1 MNKRLVILRTALL
14 VFLLGVQTP
23 QFAQDT
29 STGPPKPDEERL
41 RVALGLVR
49 TINTAELKERYAYGS
64 FASWQT
70 ILAHQ
75 HEYLDQWLSQFY
87 SRDTNVH
94 FGSTAEILPGWNLRL
109 LVQPDGLGY
118 VVLVEDAKD
127 KNRYAAL
134 SDERGVISVC
144 KPLQ

>member
-1 MNKRLVILRTALL
+1 MDKRLMIFATVLL

-23 QFAQDT
+23 QFAQDA
-29 STGPPKPDEERL
+29 STGPVTPGDEPL

-49 TINTAELKERYAYGS
+49 TINTAELTERYAHGS
-64 FASWQT
+64 FATWQT
-70 ILAHQ
+70 LLAHQ
-75 HEYLDQWLSQFY
+75 HEYLDEWLSLFY
-87 SRDTNVH
+87 SREPNVH
-94 FGSTAEILPGWNLRL
+94 FGAMPEILPGWNLRL

-134 SDERGVISVC
+134 SDERGVIRIC

>member
-1 MNKRLVILRTALL
+1 MNTRLVILRTAVL

-29 STGPPKPDEERL
+29 STGPTMSDQEHL
-41 RVALGLVR
+41 RVAIGLVR
-49 TINTAELKERYAYGS
+49 TINSAEVPERYAYGS

-70 ILAHQ
+70 LLAHQ
-75 HEYLDQWLSQFY
+75 EEYFNEWLSDFY
-87 SRDTNVH
+87 SREPNVH
-94 FGSTAEILPGWNLRL
+94 FGSTPEILPGWNLRL

-127 KNRYAAL
+127 KNGYAAL
-134 SDERGVISVC
+134 SDERGVIRVC

>member
-1 MNKRLVILRTALL
+1 MNKRLVILRTVLL

-29 STGPPKPDEERL
+29 STGPTQSDQERL
-41 RVALGLVR
+41 RVAIGLVR
-49 TINTAELKERYAYGS
+49 TINTSEVTERYAYGS

-70 ILAHQ
+70 LLAHRQ
-75 HEYLDQWLSQFY
+75 EYLNEWLSHFY
-87 SRDTNVH
+87 SRDTNVR
-94 FGSTAEILPGWNLRL
+94 FGPTPEILPGWNLRL
-109 LVQPDGLGY
+109 IVQPDGLGY

-127 KNRYAAL
+127 KNGYAAL
-134 SDERGVISVC
+134 SDERGVIRVC

>member
-29 STGPPKPDEERL
+29 STGPTPSDQERL

-49 TINTAELKERYAYGS
+49 TINTAEVVERSTYGS

-70 ILAHQ
+70 LLAHEQ
-75 HEYLDQWLSQFY
+75 RKFNEWLASFY
-87 SRDTNVH
+87 SHDPNVH
-94 FGSTAEILPGWNLRL
+94 FGSTPEILPGWNLRL
-109 LVQPDGLGY
+109 LVQPDDQGY
-118 VVLVEDAKD
+118 VVLVEDAKG
-127 KNRYAAL
+127 KNGYVAL
-134 SDERGVISVC
+134 SDERGVIRVG